1 MDKKKQIIIRPI
13 MTEKMSRLEDT
24 QRKFAFQVDSSINK
38 IEIKKAIE
46 KKFNVKVSNVHTM
59 NIKGKSKSM
68 TIRSGGRVIRTSGRR
83 ANWKKAIV
91 TLQEGFKIDLYESE
105 VAR

>member
-1 MDKKKQIIIRPI
+1 MEKKRQIIIRPI

-68 TIRSGGRVIRTSGRR
+68 TIRSGGHVIRTSGRR

-105 VAR
+105 VAK